1 MTGFNFEAML
11 SQNNQIKQIPLDM
24 LVPFHNHQFSLYDG
38 ERRDDMVESIRK
50 NGVMTPIV
58 CRPNPDG
65 TDTYEILIGH
75 NRWNCSKIAG
85 LETIPAIIKEQLTE
99 EEAQTYVDE
108 SNLIQRGFND
118 LKVSEQARIIA
129 RRYSEMF
136 SQGKRNDIINEIR
149 VLNGEETSSGNSREK
164 VADEYGLSRNTIARL
179 VRISKLSDG
188 ILGWIDKGQL
198 AVRAGV
204 ELSYLSADEQSE
216 LFEINSADDN
226 MLMKISEAQARDLR
240 ILSADGVLDGDEM
253 LKVLSAKK
261 KKPDKKVSIAPTLYK
276 KYFAGL
282 SNGFSKAKKN
292 AITMTKAVLFQKSGQ
307 PVLFTD
313 YAEYDTGTGYIVAEN
328 KEKGICYICRILDK
342 SEILNYNDRI
352 LPIVIKEKGLKEIS
366 VILVTDKYRSI
377 AEAEQHYPELLG
389 GNNYDS

>member
-1 MTGFNFEAML
+1 MTGFNFGAML

-58 CRPNPDG
+58 CRPNPNG
-65 TDTYEILIGH
+65 SDTYEILIGH

-99 EEAQTYVDE
+99 DEAQTYVDE

-118 LKVSEQARIIA
+118 LKISEQARIIA

-136 SQGKRNDIINEIR
+136 SQGKRNDIINEIKM
-149 VLNGEETSSGNSREK
+149 LNGENSAVTGNSREK
-164 VADEYGLSRNTIARL
+164 VAEEYGLSRNTIARL
-179 VRISKLSDG
+179 VRISKLSDS

-204 ELSYLSADEQSE
+204 ELSYLLAEEQE
-216 LFEINSADDN
+216 KLFEINSVDDN

-240 ILSADGVLDGDEM
+240 VLSADGVLDGDEM

-261 KKPDKKVSIAPTLYK
+261 KTPDKKVSIAPTLYK

-282 SNGFSKAKKN
+282 SNEEIADTVAAALDMF
-292 AITMTKAVLFQKSGQ
+292 FKS
-307 PVLFTD
+307 
-313 YAEYDTGTGYIVAEN
+313 
-328 KEKGICYICRILDK
+328 KEKGD
-342 SEILNYNDRI
+342 NND
-352 LPIVIKEKGLKEIS
+352 
-366 VILVTDKYRSI
+366 
-377 AEAEQHYPELLG
+377 
-389 GNNYDS
+389 